1 MTERELAALFDH
13 TYLNADGTKTDFDR
27 IIEEAILIRP
37 ATVAVNQVPAIYFKE
52 KLKAYGIKVCS
63 GAGFPLGCNS
73 IDVKVYEAL
82 DNIKNGV
89 DEIDYVCNISKV
101 KDHEWEYLDEE
112 MRRMTEAIHGNGR
125 LCKVI
130 LETCYLSDEEII
142 RMCEL
147 AVKHRVKFVKTSTG
161 MVKDGGATVHAVE
174 LMKKTV
180 GDAVGVKAAGGIRTW
195 KDCKAMLDAGATR
208 IGCSASLKI
217 LEEFR
222 KEEGLK

>member
-13 TYLNADGTKTDFDR
+13 TYLNADGTKADFDR

-52 KLKAYGIKVCS
+52 KLKAYGIKVCAGS
-63 GAGFPLGCNS
+63 GFPLGCNS

-82 DNIKNGV
+82 DDIKNGV

-112 MRRMTEAIHGNGR
+112 MRRMVEAIHGNKR

-130 LETCYLSDEEII
+130 LETCYLSDEEIV

-147 AVKHRVKFVKTSTG
+147 AVKHRVEFVKTSTG
-161 MVKDGGATVHAVE
+161 MVKGGGATVHAVE

-180 GDAVGVKAAGGIRTW
+180 GDVVGVKAAGGIRTW
-195 KDCKAMLDAGATR
+195 KDCKAMLKAGATR
-208 IGCSASLKI
+208 IGCSASLQI

-222 KEEGLK
+222 KEEGI

>member
-13 TYLNADGTKTDFDR
+13 TYLKVDGTTADFDR
-27 IIEEAILIRP
+27 IINEAIEIRP

-52 KLKAYGIKVCS
+52 ILKAYGIKVCT

-89 DEIDYVCNISKV
+89 DEIDYMCNVSKV

-112 MRRMTEAIHGNGR
+112 MRRMVEVIHGNGR

-142 RMCEL
+142 KMCEL
-147 AVKHRVKFVKTSTG
+147 AVKHKVEFVKTSTG
-161 MVKDGGATVHAVE
+161 LAKEGGATVHAVE
-174 LMKKTV
+174 VMKKAV

-222 KEEGLK
+222 KEEGLE